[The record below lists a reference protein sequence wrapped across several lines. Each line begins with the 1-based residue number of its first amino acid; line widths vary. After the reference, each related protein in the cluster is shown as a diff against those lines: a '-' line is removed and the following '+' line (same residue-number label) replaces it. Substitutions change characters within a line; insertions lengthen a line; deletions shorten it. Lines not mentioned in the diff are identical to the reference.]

1 MEGQSPCVEVFLH
14 CCRKGE
20 RLRKQKMKEDARKGL
35 GRSKL

>member
-1 MEGQSPCVEVFLH
+1 MEGQSPCVEAFSH
-14 CCRKGE
+14 CCREGE